1 MKRGDVLREE
11 LQIVPAWDL
20 GDDTLTLSAQ
30 LAPQAS
36 MGLSVP
42 VQGRRHAQRDQDE
55 GDGDECRDE
64 IAHGPLCYQTVSEP
78 DLSLVRAY
86 GTCLRIVR
94 AHYENFPVA
103 SWLLPA
109 GMRPH
114 VAAVYAFARYA
125 DDFADEGE
133 RQADERLALL
143 HDWQTRLG
151 NAVRGDEET
160 GATSGSES
168 DDERDQVFVA
178 VADTIRR
185 HQLPVSLFEDLL
197 SAFRQ
202 DVTVNRYQSWSD
214 LLDYSR
220 RSANPVGRLVL
231 RLAGYRDERLDTASD
246 SVCSALQLTNFLQD
260 LVVDWRRDRLY
271 VPREV
276 YEAHGADADGLGG
289 NTLPDTWRAVV
300 EEMVG
305 RIRSMFD
312 DGRPVCDAM
321 RGRLGLE
328 LRLTWLGGRRIL
340 DRLELSRYDPFVSRP
355 TLGLSDGLPIFW
367 KAATWRRLS

>member
-1 MKRGDVLREE
+1 MLSTTWRG
-11 LQIVPAWDL
+11 
-20 GDDTLTLSAQ
+20 G
-30 LAPQAS
+30 
-36 MGLSVP
+36 
-42 VQGRRHAQRDQDE
+42 
-55 GDGDECRDE
+55 
-64 IAHGPLCYQTVSEP
+64 
-78 DLSLVRAY
+78 
-86 GTCLRIVR
+86 
-94 AHYENFPVA
+94 
-103 SWLLPA
+103 
-109 GMRPH
+109 
-114 VAAVYAFARYA
+114 
-125 DDFADEGE
+125 
-133 RQADERLALL
+133 QADERLALL

-151 NAVRGDEET
+151 NAVRGDEAT

-202 DVTVNRYQSWSD
+202 DVTVNRYKSWSD

-312 DGRPVCDAM
+312 DGRPVCDAV

-355 TLGLSDGLPIFW
+355 TLGLSDGPPIFW